1 MAERIIN
8 PELEASLIYYWVFVC
23 TSFGMLIAYTNIKLY
38 QTFKKVYEGKIERED
53 KQILCYLVIFFIV
66 YLFMAVSNI
75 FRLANKLFDTNELT
89 LGAYF
94 LEDFFSIG
102 YLAWVH
108 HMNYSGNNHK
118 EQE

>member
-23 TSFGMLIAYTNIKLY
+23 TSFGILIACTNIKLY

-108 HMNYSGNNHK
+108 HMNYGGNNHK